1 MTDTDIVARQRADHA
16 RMDELIERYEQGDV
30 AAKCEVFRGLVT
42 LVTTH
47 AFAEETVLFPAA
59 RKVLRER
66 GEELTRTLEEEHQ
79 QVNEL
84 LAELDGH
91 HAEDERVAT
100 SVPRLFAILRDD
112 ARREEDALLVDLAA
126 AAPEQLESLGRAWEA
141 SRRVAPNRAHPAV
154 PRRPP
159 DDALV
164 APFFTI
170 VDRLRSMRARILGR
184 AQ

>member
-16 RMDELIERYEQGDV
+16 RMNELIEAYERGDV
-30 AAKCEVFRGLVT
+30 AAKRDAFRELVT

-59 RKVLRER
+59 RKVLDAR
-66 GEELTRTLEEEHQ
+66 GEQLTGALEDEHQ

-84 LAELDGH
+84 IAELDGH
-91 HAEDERVAT
+91 GPDDARFVT
-100 SVPRLFAILRDD
+100 KVPLLFGILRDD
-112 ARREEDALLVDLAA
+112 ARREEDVLLVELAD
-126 AAPEQLESLGRAWEA
+126 AAPGELESLGRAWEA

-159 DDALV
+159 VNALV
-164 APFFTI
+164 APFLTI
-170 VDRLRSMRARILGR
+170 VDHLRSMRARVFGR
-184 AQ
+184 PQ